1 MNFILD
7 VDDKNWEDVF
17 SEEERAE
24 IDQTVADPI
33 EYPSLPNDM
42 HQFLQNIPNT
52 TDLNE
57 IYRYLEGQ
65 LLDPVTQASLVYL
78 KFCLQHAILLFNSNY
93 FPIND
98 RTERDLC
105 ANVWYMIGRAFDRS
119 ILTFEIEK
127 SSNASR
133 EANSKKRKIAANN
146 QMDRQQ
152 NALIPDMSISY
163 IKQEYAIIEAAKSKD
178 DTKQINEGGKK
189 CPELMAKIFDQLL
202 EICPNEQR
210 TIRVHGCLLSGLSC
224 TPLELSRPK
233 GYIKLFK
240 RGNTMQ
246 HPESSAVFKTRM
258 CRLLAH
264 FWKLRL
270 AVEAMCALMIK
281 AENEQSEFA

>member
-1 MNFILD
+1 M
-7 VDDKNWEDVF
+7 EDVF
-17 SEEERAE
+17 SKEEERAE
-24 IDQTVADPI
+24 IGQTATYPI
-33 EYPSLPNDM
+33 EYTSLPNDM
-42 HQFLQNIPNT
+42 HQFLQNIPHM
-52 TDLNE
+52 TDLDE
-57 IYRYLEGQ
+57 VYRYLEEGQ
-65 LLDPVTQASLVYL
+65 FSDPVTQATLVYL
-78 KFCLQHAILLFNSNY
+78 KFCLQHAILLFNANY

-105 ANVWYMIGRAFDRS
+105 ANVCRQMH
-119 ILTFEIEK
+119 LEK
-127 SSNASR
+127 LIP
-133 EANSKKRKIAANN
+133 KKRKIAANN
-146 QMDRQQ
+146 QMEKQQ
-152 NALIPDMSISY
+152 NALVPDMRISY

-202 EICPNEQR
+202 EICPNEQQ

-224 TPLELSRPK
+224 TPLGLSGPK

-240 RGNTMQ
+240 RGDTMQ

-264 FWKLRL
+264 FWILRL
-270 AVEAMCALMIK
+270 AIEAMCALMIK